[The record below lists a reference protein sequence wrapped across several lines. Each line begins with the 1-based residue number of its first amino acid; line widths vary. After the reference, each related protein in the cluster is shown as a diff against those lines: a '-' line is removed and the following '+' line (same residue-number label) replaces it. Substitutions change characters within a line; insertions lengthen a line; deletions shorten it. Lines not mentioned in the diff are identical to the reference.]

1 MVWRPALFFMCM
13 LSCAALPAF
22 GQDRFRIEADV
33 APPQGAQSAE
43 VQLRAAAEGAQT
55 RMTYAE
61 TVSGDLA
68 AGRSREMLP
77 QPRPQDATTALPNP
91 GPVSTAIVVIVL
103 VALLALWLRYGGAG
117 ALLSRAPEAQKKPA
131 QAPEAWNISAE
142 DQAGDPHSLIDQIA
156 AMPDRSAALV
166 RLLRHCL
173 LTAATETDTRLARA
187 DTERSAFRRL
197 PGGWRQQGALQTI
210 LRRAELAHYGGRP
223 VTDPQFA
230 EAIAAGRSILIG
242 KGAAHA

>member
-1 MVWRPALFFMCM
+1 MTPRLALSAA
-13 LSCAALPAF
+13 LLLTALPAF
-22 GQDRFRIEADV
+22 GQDRFRIETEV
-33 APPQGAQSAE
+33 TPPQGAQSPE
-43 VQLRAAAEGAQT
+43 VQLRARAEGAQT
-55 RMTYAE
+55 GMTYAE
-61 TVSGDLA
+61 KISGDLS
-68 AGRSREMLP
+68 AGRSREMMP
-77 QPRPQDATTALPNP
+77 QTRNVEPARLPNT
-91 GPVSTAIVVIVL
+91 GPVSTVFVVLLL
-103 VALLALWLRYGGAG
+103 VGLLALWLRYGGAG
-117 ALLSRAPEAQKKPA
+117 ALLSRAPEAQKKPV

-142 DQAGDPHSLIDQIA
+142 DQAGDPRSLIDQIA

-197 PGGWRQQGALQTI
+197 PGGWRQQSALQNI

-223 VTDPQFA
+223 VTDTQFS
-230 EAIAAGRSILIG
+230 EAIAAGRNILMT

>member
-1 MVWRPALFFMCM
+1 MRSGLALA
-13 LSCAALPAF
+13 LWLLALPAF
-22 GQDRFRIEADV
+22 GQDQFRIEADA
-33 APPQGAQSAE
+33 APPRGAQAAE
-43 VQLRAAAEGAQT
+43 VQATARAEGAQT
-55 RMTYAE
+55 GMTYAE
-61 TVSGDLA
+61 TLSGDLS
-68 AGRSREMLP
+68 AGRSREMMPQTRNAEPARLP
-77 QPRPQDATTALPNP
+77 AS
-91 GPVSTAIVVIVL
+91 GPVSTVFVL
-103 VALLALWLRYGGAG
+103 LLLVGLLALWLRYGGAG

-142 DQAGDPHSLIDQIA
+142 DQAGDPRNLIDQIA

-197 PGGWRQQGALQTI
+197 PGGWRQQGALQAI

-223 VTDPQFA
+223 VTDSQFA
-230 EAIAAGRSILIG
+230 EAIAAGRSILTG